1 MWFAYGQKVS
11 KSNWQKFDLI
21 MVLNAVW
28 DADAPRSKVGIWK
41 SHLYMHYSLTFSTE
55 VIRFVPRGL

>member
-1 MWFAYGQKVS
+1 MVKKYQS
-11 KSNWQKFDLI
+11 LTDKSLIDLI

-55 VIRFVPRGL
+55 VVRFVPRGL